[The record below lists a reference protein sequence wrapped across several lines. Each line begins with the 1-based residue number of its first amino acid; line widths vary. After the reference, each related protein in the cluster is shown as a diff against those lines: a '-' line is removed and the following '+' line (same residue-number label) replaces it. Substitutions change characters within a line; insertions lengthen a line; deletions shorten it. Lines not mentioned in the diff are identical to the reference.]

1 MVGQIQI
8 QNVSSLRTLFSNGT
22 WNIKKLL
29 IESMQNLL
37 VILIVSFNIENWEH
51 IWSKDSK
58 YFFEKDFLVF
68 CVKTLILVTQS
79 VTSMTRFLERNESKD
94 SLLQE
99 SLLLGIRRSLS
110 SQEYLEPDGRAY
122 FPEGSTT
129 VNCVK
134 CYRWPLLFDTFY
146 LDIFTGQN
154 AD

>member
-1 MVGQIQI
+1 MK
-8 QNVSSLRTLFSNGT
+8 RK
-22 WNIKKLL
+22 KKLL

-58 YFFEKDFLVF
+58 YFFEKGFLVF

-99 SLLLGIRRSLS
+99 SLLLGIRRSPS
-110 SQEYLEPDGRAY
+110 SQEHLEPDGRAY
-122 FPEGSTT
+122 SPEGSTT
-129 VNCVK
+129 INCVK
-134 CYRWPLLFDTFY
+134 CYRWLLLFDIFY
-146 LDIFTGQN
+146 LDIFTAQN
-154 AD
+154 ADEL